1 MPQTV
6 PLSLRRNVKFAVPV
20 AVRSYR
26 TPDAIGTCLGSIVW

>member
-6 PLSLRRNVKFAVPV
+6 PPVTATKCEFAVRV

-26 TPDAIGTCLGSIVW
+26 TPEAIGTCLGSIVW